1 MKRVFILMMDSFGI
15 GGAKDAAAFGDEGA
29 NTLYNIS
36 CANNGLEIPNLNALG
51 LSKAAFLSSGKMP
64 HIIGK
69 SGIEISSKYGVMQEI
84 SKGKDTSSGH
94 WEMAGVPVL
103 FDWGYFPKTYPSF
116 NDELIASIVQE
127 SGINGILGNVA
138 ASGTAIIEELGEEHI
153 KTLKPIFYTS
163 ADSVMQIAAHE
174 KYFGLDN
181 LYKLCE
187 IAFEKVKPYN
197 IARIIARPFEGEK
210 KGEFKRT
217 KNRHDY
223 SVTPPAPTVLDKL
236 KQNGGRVVSV
246 GKISDI
252 YAGSGI
258 TKAVKASGLQEL
270 WDVTLDEVKKAENNT
285 IVFTNFVDFDMTWGH
300 RRDVKGYAQGLEY
313 FDKRLPEIIELLQ
326 DDDIVFITADHG
338 CDPTYKGTDHT
349 RENVPV
355 LMFGKNVVS
364 EDLGIRQTYA
374 DIGQTIAEYFN
385 LEKMKYG
392 KSFL

>member
-236 KQNGGRVVSV
+236 KQNGGKVVSV

-300 RRDVKGYAQGLEY
+300 RRDVKGYAKGLEY

-385 LEKMKYG
+385 LENMKYG